1 MVQKRVCI
9 LTLGVGSGHL
19 RASEAVQRAL
29 YDSNDPMES
38 KVVDALD
45 SSRRWFHWLYVDPYW
60 WMLRNAP
67 WLWRGFSSADSARGI
82 APRLP
87 IGFFAAGAAR

>member
-29 YDSNDPMES
+29 YDSVDPVES
-38 KVVDALD
+38 KVIDALD
-45 SSRRWFHWLYVDPYW
+45 SARPVVPLAVCGSVLVDVAQRP
-60 WMLRNAP
+60 LA
-67 WLWRGFSSADSARGI
+67 LA
-82 APRLP
+82 
-87 IGFFAAGAAR
+87 GFF